1 MAYNIAEVGGLL
13 KERDDL
19 KAEIARLKADKA
31 EAFKWLSW
39 IDLKDTRNAR
49 KYINEAMHY
58 LKGGDDGNE

>member
-39 IDLKDTRNAR
+39 IDQVFLPKQEREC
-49 KYINEAMHY
+49 INEAMHC
-58 LKGGDDGNE
+58 LKGGDDG